1 MTRSQP
7 NISDQLL
14 KLDRR
19 ELAGRE
25 EYERNL
31 QTLFDQRLSPADW
44 ARLLIMGVGGLA
56 GAAVCGMLAVT
67 ESAAPART
75 RVALAALAMIGLSW
89 AALAGV
95 VFRRGRIHSAVH
107 GGAAATMGFAFS
119 LLTVAAIGVLSLSNP
134 ARPASAAGLALLPVA
149 VLVLAAVVLVV
160 HHLRQSELR
169 LRRDLLGIE
178 YRLARILEE
187 QEAKGTARP

>member
-1 MTRSQP
+1 MTRRQP

-14 KLDRR
+14 KLDRQ
-19 ELAGRE
+19 ELTGRE
-25 EYERNL
+25 QYEQSL
-31 QTLFDQRLSPADW
+31 QTLFEQRLSPRDW
-44 ARLLIMGVGGLA
+44 ARLLVMGVGGLA
-56 GAAVCGMLAVT
+56 GAAVCGMLALT

-75 RVALAALAMIGLSW
+75 RVALAVLATIGLSW

-95 VFRRGRIHSAVH
+95 VFRRGRIHSTVH

-134 ARPASAAGLALLPVA
+134 VRPASAAGLALLPVA

-160 HHLRQSELR
+160 HHVRQCELR

-178 YRLARILEE
+178 YRLARLGEE
-187 QEAKGTARP
+187 QEANALNRP